1 MEQKIKYTTLPT
13 GKILHNIYD
22 IKSITNINSNQ
33 DKYEITSNIS
43 KKWYEFEIEYGDSKR
58 VSPTYKTIN
67 SANLDRDFIIET
79 INYKI

>member
-22 IKSITNINSNQ
+22 IKTITNINSNQ
-33 DKYEITSNIS
+33 DKYEITS
-43 KKWYEFEIEYGDSKR
+43 KEWYEFEVEYRDSKC
-58 VSPTYKTIN
+58 VSLTYETIN

>member
-1 MEQKIKYTTLPT
+1 MA

-33 DKYEITSNIS
+33 DKYEITS
-43 KKWYEFEIEYGDSKR
+43 KEWYEFEIEYKDSKR
-58 VSPTYKTIN
+58 VSLTYETIN